1 MTSFSTPVLVV
12 ALFALYVRR
21 LEGAWRWIYVVTAVA
36 AFYLN
41 VVALIAQA
49 FLKIPNLHALAPT
62 GSEPAFLIAQTAG
75 LVVFIILGTLAVM
88 RFHPRL
94 ERMAIT

>member
-1 MTSFSTPVLVV
+1 LI

-21 LEGAWRWIYVVTAVA
+21 IQGRWRWVYVVTAVGA
-36 AFYLN
+36 LYLN

-49 FLKIPNLHALAPT
+49 FLKVPSLNALAPT
-62 GSEPAFLIAQTAG
+62 GAELAFLIAQTIG
-75 LVVFIILGTLAVM
+75 LIVFTVLGAISVM
-88 RFHPRL
+88 RFHPHL